1 MSNKPPIPESEVRAF
16 GKDNIRFMMSN
27 YFDRYSLDFI
37 REFRKILD
45 WYVIKRDFDLPK
57 KLNMNLETTW
67 SDFSFHLCYIL
78 INNK

>member
-57 KLNMNLETTW
+57 EIKHEFKDYL
-67 SDFSFHLCYIL
+67 
-78 INNK
+78 K